1 MIVTA
6 TDPQHALSAQAF
18 RHEANMA
25 KKPDEIYLIDG
36 SSYIYRAYHAM
47 GGLSNSKGFPT
58 GAVLG
63 FTNMI
68 VKTMKDKAP
77 QRIAVVFD
85 AKGPTFR
92 HEMYRDYKANR
103 PAMPEDLRLQVPK
116 IHEIVEAYRLPSLSV
131 QGYEADDIIA
141 TLTRQA
147 KEKGWQVVVVSAD
160 KDMMQLVQ
168 EGITMWDPQRD
179 MVYDSE
185 EVKKKFGVSPNQIR
199 DFMALM
205 GDSSDNVPGVP
216 GIGQKTAASLIQQ
229 LDSLEGIYSHLD
241 EVSQKKVREN
251 LAENRDKAFLSRKL
265 VALNDEVPL
274 DSGLEDLTVAEPDAG
289 QLREIFKEL
298 EFKRLLGELP
308 AQRTLDYSGYCTIVT
323 LKDLHQWADR
333 IRKIG
338 RFAVDTETTSEQ
350 PVRAELVGISMC
362 AEDGKACYIPVA
374 HAQGDQLNKE
384 EVLSVLRP
392 LLEDPKLPKLGQNI
406 KYDMIVFK
414 KEGVEIRGI
423 ECDTMLASYLLD
435 PSRRGHSLDD
445 LAEIFL
451 EHRMI
456 PIKELIGT
464 GKSQILFSDVDIP
477 TASEYSCE
485 DAEVTFKVASILCP
499 RLDKQGLG
507 DLFREIELP
516 LIPVLTDMELAG
528 VRIDT
533 AYLNQISE
541 EFGKILQKA
550 EAQIYELA
558 GEDFNIN
565 SPKQLGEI
573 LFNKLGMKATK
584 KTKSGPS
591 TSLDVLE
598 ELALEHELPRK
609 ILDYRSIYKLKSTY
623 VDTLPNLVNPK
634 TGRIHTSYNQAVAA
648 TGRLSSSDPN
658 LQNIPVRTEEGRK
671 IRKAFVPDEGCVFVA
686 ADYSQ
691 IELRIMAHVSGDE
704 RLTAAF
710 SGGEDIHAIT
720 AASVFACSPAHVTP
734 EMRRKAK
741 AINFGIIYGMG
752 AFKLAGQI
760 GVGMKMA
767 KQYLEDY
774 YKTYSGVRRYME
786 ELPER
791 ATKDGYVTTILGR
804 IRFLPDLNNPN
815 RIAQQAARRVAINT
829 TMQGSAADLMKLAMI
844 RVHRALQE
852 SRMSAKMI
860 LQVHDELIL
869 EVRKDVARDAAAL
882 LKKEME
888 GVYPLSVPLL
898 VEVAIGNNWD
908 EAH

>member
-1 MIVTA
+1 
-6 TDPQHALSAQAF
+6 
-18 RHEANMA
+18 MA

-36 SSYIYRAYHAM
+36 SSYIHRAYHAM

-58 GAVLG
+58 GAVFG

-68 VKTMKDKAP
+68 VKTMKDKSP

-85 AKGPTFR
+85 AKGPNFR
-92 HEMYRDYKANR
+92 HEIYPDYKATR
-103 PAMPEDLRLQVPK
+103 PAMPEDLRLQIPK
-116 IHEIVEAYRLPSLSV
+116 IHDVVAAYRLPCLSV
-131 QGYEADDIIA
+131 QGFEADDIIA
-141 TLTRQA
+141 TLACQA
-147 KEKGWQVVVVSAD
+147 TEKGWQVVIVSGD
-160 KDMMQLVQ
+160 KDLMQLVQ
-168 EGITMWDPQRD
+168 QGVTMWDPQRD
-179 MVYDSE
+179 LIYDSE
-185 EVKKKFGVSPNQIR
+185 EVTKKFGVAPDRIL
-199 DFMALM
+199 DFMALA

-216 GIGQKTAASLIQQ
+216 GVGQKTAAGLIRQFG
-229 LDSLEGIYSHLD
+229 SLESIYEHLD
-241 EVSQKKVREN
+241 DVSQKKVREN
-251 LAENRDKAFLSRKL
+251 LAGNRDKAFLSRKL
-265 VALNDEVPL
+265 VLLNTEVPL
-274 DSGLEDLTVAEPDAG
+274 DSSLEDLTVAEPDIDR
-289 QLREIFKEL
+289 LREIFQEL
-298 EFKRLLGELP
+298 EFKRLLGDLP
-308 AQRTLDYSGYCTIVT
+308 AQRTLDFSGYCTIT
-323 LKDLHQWADR
+323 GLEDLQQWANR
-333 IRKIG
+333 IREIG
-338 RFAVDTETTSEQ
+338 TFAVDLETTSEQ

-362 AEDGKACYIPVA
+362 AEEGKACYIPVA
-374 HAQGDQLNKE
+374 HTAGAQLEKE
-384 EVLSVLRP
+384 EVLSILRP
-392 LLEDPKLPKLGQNI
+392 LLEDPGLPKVGQNI
-406 KYDMIVFK
+406 KYDLIVLK

-423 ECDTMLASYLLD
+423 EFDTMLASYLLD
-435 PSRRGHSLDD
+435 PARRGHSLDD

-451 EHRMI
+451 QHRMI
-456 PIKELIGT
+456 PIKDLIGT
-464 GKSQILFSDVDIP
+464 GRNQVLFSEVDIP
-477 TASEYSCE
+477 QASQYSCE
-485 DAEVTFKVASILCP
+485 DAEVTFKVASILRP
-499 RLDKQGLG
+499 RLDKEGLS
-507 DLFREIELP
+507 DLFRTIELP
-516 LIPVLTDMELAG
+516 LIPVLADMELAG

-533 AYLNQISE
+533 HYLYQLSK
-541 EFGKILQKA
+541 EFGAMLLET

-558 GEDFNIN
+558 GGQFNIN
-565 SPKQLGEI
+565 SPKQLGEV
-573 LFNKLGMKATK
+573 LFQRLGMKPTK

-598 ELALEHELPRK
+598 ELAFEHELPRK
-609 ILDYRSIYKLKSTY
+609 ILDFRSIFKLKSTY
-623 VDTLPNLVNPK
+623 VDSLTNLVNPK

-671 IRKAFVPDEGCVFVA
+671 IRKAFVPEEGYVFVA

-720 AASVFACSPAHVTP
+720 AASVFECSPAHVTS

-767 KQYLEDY
+767 RQYLEDY
-774 YKTYSGVRRYME
+774 YKTYSGVRRFME
-786 ELPER
+786 ELPEK
-791 ATKDGYVTTILGR
+791 ATRDGYVTTILGR
-804 IRFLPDLNNPN
+804 KRFLPDLNNPN

-844 RVHRALQE
+844 RVHKRLQE
-852 SRMSAKMI
+852 SGLSAQMI

-869 EVRKDVARDAAAL
+869 EVRKDQETDAAAL

-888 GVYPLSVPLL
+888 GVYPLSVPL
-898 VEVAIGNNWD
+898 VVDVAVGNNWD